1 MNTKIFHISNKS
13 PKGRGVISPVFFLFS
28 ILISAIFLFALVLSP
43 FEASAE
49 QDAKE
54 KADTLLKEAS
64 SLYNEGNMDKAL
76 TNVKEAIAIFPEY
89 PEAYDQLGY
98 VLLKKGQL
106 DDAINAFN
114 SALKIN
120 PRFRTSKTGIGLALL
135 KKGDTSGAETILKEA
150 LTLNP
155 YPSMTHYAL
164 GLVYEKLNDYDN
176 STAQFKEGIKSYKSG
191 KR

>member
-1 MNTKIFHISNKS
+1 MKMNIFNISKNLQ
-13 PKGRGVISPVFFLFS
+13 KGRGMSSPAFLFISALASIFILYALFISPLQ
-28 ILISAIFLFALVLSP
+28 AN
-43 FEASAE
+43 AE

-54 KADTLLKEAS
+54 KADALLKEAS

-76 TNVKEAIAIFPEY
+76 TTVKEAIAISPEY
-89 PEAYDQLGY
+89 PEAYDQLGF

-135 KKGDTSGAETILKEA
+135 KKGDTSGAEAILKEA

-164 GLVYEKLNDYDN
+164 GLVYEKLNDFEN
-176 STAQFKEGIKSYKSG
+176 STLQFKEGIKTYKSG